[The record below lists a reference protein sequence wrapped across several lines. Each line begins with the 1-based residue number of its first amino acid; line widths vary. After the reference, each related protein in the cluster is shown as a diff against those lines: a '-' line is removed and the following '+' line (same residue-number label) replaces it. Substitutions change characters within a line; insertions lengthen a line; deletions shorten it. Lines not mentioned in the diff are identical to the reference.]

1 MNLSRSL
8 MLKTMFSG
16 DSSFDTVFTVAVKTT
31 GIYCRPSCN
40 PPRKPK
46 PENVEFFNSPLE
58 AKLAGFR
65 ACKLCRPDG
74 ISNLEIE
81 QRIISGLTQNAINH
95 PTMFEDVTDMANA
108 ANVSVSRLYKLF
120 KTHRGIT
127 PLEMLNRIR
136 VQNACKRLDEP
147 ASSISE
153 IALEVGFGS
162 LSAFNANFKRL
173 MGTSPL
179 EYRRTRSNTELRAA

>member
-1 MNLSRSL
+1 
-8 MLKTMFSG
+8 MLQTMFSG
-16 DSSFDTVFTVAVKTT
+16 NSSLDDLFTVAVRTT
-31 GIYCRPSCN
+31 GIYCRPSCR

-46 PENVEFFNSPLE
+46 PENVQFFNTPLE
-58 AKLAGFR
+58 AKHAGFR

-81 QRIISGLTQNAINH
+81 QRIVKALTQNALDDPN
-95 PTMFEDVTDMANA
+95 TFQDVTDMANA

-136 VQNACKRLDEP
+136 VQNACKRLENSS
-147 ASSISE
+147 ASISE
-153 IALEVGFGS
+153 IALEVGFQS
-162 LSAFNANFKRL
+162 LSTFNANFKRIV
-173 MGTSPL
+173 GTPPL
-179 EYRRTRSNTELRAA
+179 EYRKTRLGKELRAA

>member
-1 MNLSRSL
+1 

-95 PTMFEDVTDMANA
+95 PTMFEGVTDMANA

-153 IALEVGFGS
+153 IALEVGFQS
-162 LSAFNANFKRL
+162 LSTFNANFKRF

>member
-1 MNLSRSL
+1 MNLSRAQ
-8 MLKTMFSG
+8 MLQTMFSG
-16 DSSFDTVFTVAVKTT
+16 DSSLDDVFTVAVKTT

-46 PENVEFFNSPLE
+46 PENVQFFNSPLE
-58 AKLAGFR
+58 AKQAGFR

-81 QRIISGLTQNAINH
+81 QRIVKALTQNALND
-95 PTMFEDVTDMANA
+95 PNMFEDVTDMANA
-108 ANVSVSRLYKLF
+108 ANISVSRLYKLF

-136 VQNACKRLDEP
+136 VQNACKRLDNQS
-147 ASSISE
+147 SSISE
-153 IALEVGFGS
+153 IALEVGFQS
-162 LSAFNANFKRL
+162 LSAFNANFKRF

-179 EYRRTRSNTELRAA
+179 EYRRTRSNIELRAA

>member
-81 QRIISGLTQNAINH
+81 QRIVTGLTQNAINH
-95 PTMFEDVTDMANA
+95 PTMFEDVTDMASA
-108 ANVSVSRLYKLF
+108 ANVSISRLYKLF
-120 KTHRGIT
+120 KMHRGIT

-162 LSAFNANFKRL
+162 LSAFNANFKRF

-179 EYRRTRSNTELRAA
+179 EYRRMRSNTELRAA

>member
-81 QRIISGLTQNAINH
+81 QRIVTGLTQNAINH

>member
-1 MNLSRSL
+1 MIMVTAMAEDLDKLLGLRL
-8 MLKTMFSG
+8 G
-16 DSSFDTVFTVAVKTT
+16 ADDYVVK
-31 GIYCRPSCN
+31 P
-40 PPRKPK
+40 
-46 PENVEFFNSPLE
+46 FSPLE
-58 AKLAGFR
+58 VVARVKAVLRRVSQTQMPKGPLR
-65 ACKLCRPDG
+65 

-162 LSAFNANFKRL
+162 LSAFNANFKRF

>member
-1 MNLSRSL
+1 M
-8 MLKTMFSG
+8 
-16 DSSFDTVFTVAVKTT
+16 DAVFTVAVRTT

-58 AKLAGFR
+58 AKQAGFR

-81 QRIISGLTQNAINH
+81 RRIVAALTQNAMGDPNR
-95 PTMFEDVTDMANA
+95 FEGVTDMANA

-120 KTHRGIT
+120 KTHRGVT
-127 PLEMLNRIR
+127 PLEMLNGIR
-136 VQNACKRLDEP
+136 VQHACKRLHQP
-147 ASSISE
+147 CPSISE
-153 IALEVGFGS
+153 IALEVGFQS

-179 EYRRTRSNTELRAA
+179 EYRRARTSTELRAA

>member
-1 MNLSRSL
+1 M
-8 MLKTMFSG
+8 
-16 DSSFDTVFTVAVKTT
+16 DAVFTVAVRTT

-58 AKLAGFR
+58 AKQAGFR

-81 QRIISGLTQNAINH
+81 KRIVTGLTQNALAD
-95 PTMFEDVTDMANA
+95 PTVFEGVTDMANA
-108 ANVSVSRLYKLF
+108 ANVSLSRLYKLF
-120 KTHRGIT
+120 KTHRGVT

-136 VQNACKRLDEP
+136 VQNACKRLDQ
-147 ASSISE
+147 ARSSISE
-153 IALEVGFGS
+153 IALEVGFQS
-162 LSAFNANFKRL
+162 LSAFNANFKRF
-173 MGTSPL
+173 MGVSPL
-179 EYRRTRSNTELRAA
+179 EYRRARISTELRAA

>member
-1 MNLSRSL
+1 MILSVTQ
-8 MLKTMFSG
+8 MLETMFSG
-16 DSSFDTVFTVAVKTT
+16 DSSLDGLFTVAVKTT
-31 GIYCRPSCN
+31 GIYCRPSCR

-46 PENVEFFNSPLE
+46 AENVQFFNSPLE
-58 AKLAGFR
+58 AKQAGFR

-81 QRIISGLTQNAINH
+81 ERIVKGLTQNATND
-95 PTMFEDVTDMANA
+95 PNMFEGVSDMANA

-120 KTHRGIT
+120 KTHRGMT

-136 VQNACKRLDEP
+136 VQNACKRLDQP
-147 ASSISE
+147 SSSISE

-173 MGTSPL
+173 IGTSPL
-179 EYRRTRSNTELRAA
+179 EYRRMRSSTELRAA

>member
-153 IALEVGFGS
+153 IALEVGFQS
-162 LSAFNANFKRL
+162 LSTFNANFKRF

>member
-1 MNLSRSL
+1 MNFSVAQ
-8 MLKTMFSG
+8 MLQIMFSG
-16 DSSFDTVFTVAVKTT
+16 DSSYDAVFTVAVKTT
-31 GIYCRPSCN
+31 GIYCRPSCR

-46 PENVEFFNSPLE
+46 PENVKFFNTPLE

-81 QRIISGLTQNAINH
+81 QRIVTGLTQNAINH
-95 PTMFEDVTDMANA
+95 PEMFEDVNDMANA

-147 ASSISE
+147 TSSISE

-162 LSAFNANFKRL
+162 LSTFNANFKRF

-179 EYRRTRSNTELRAA
+179 AYRRMRSTIELRAA

>member
-1 MNLSRSL
+1 

-16 DSSFDTVFTVAVKTT
+16 DSSFDTVFTVAVRTT
-31 GIYCRPSCN
+31 GIYCRPSCR

-46 PENVEFFNSPLE
+46 AENVQFFNSPLE
-58 AKLAGFR
+58 AKQAGFR
-65 ACKLCRPDG
+65 PCKLCRPDG

-81 QRIISGLTQNAINH
+81 ERIVKGLTQNAISN
-95 PTMFEDVTDMANA
+95 PNMFEDVTDMASA

-136 VQNACKRLDEP
+136 VQNACKRLDQP
-147 ASSISE
+147 TSSISE

-162 LSAFNANFKRL
+162 LSAFNANFKRF

>member
-1 MNLSRSL
+1 MNLSRTE

-16 DSSFDTVFTVAVKTT
+16 DSSFDTVFTVAVRTT

-58 AKLAGFR
+58 AKHAGFR

-81 QRIISGLTQNAINH
+81 QRIVTGLTQNAIHN
-95 PTMFEDVTDMANA
+95 PTMFESVNDMANA

-136 VQNACKRLDEP
+136 VQNACKRLDELN
-147 ASSISE
+147 SSISE
-153 IALEVGFGS
+153 IALEVGFQS
-162 LSAFNANFKRL
+162 LSAFNANFKRF

-179 EYRRTRSNTELRAA
+179 EYRRTRLNTELRAA